1 MGWSFTKRSQDAVQR
16 AVRQAVARVCLALVS
31 AGCSAAPAP
40 TAPAR
45 PDLIP
50 APAGAADVT
59 PFIAGEVA
67 RARASTRRV
76 LVYVGASWCE
86 PCRRFHDA
94 LSAGELD
101 RPLAGWRFVEFDY
114 DADHV
119 ALERAGYTSQLIPL
133 FTLPKPDG
141 SASDRHIEGSIKGPA
156 AVAQNLLPRLREL
169 IAEPAPRR

>member
-1 MGWSFTKRSQDAVQR
+1 
-16 AVRQAVARVCLALVS
+16 VAS
-31 AGCSAAPAP
+31 
-40 TAPAR
+40 APAR
-45 PDLIP
+45 PELIR
-50 APAGAADVT
+50 APAGLADVT
-59 PFIAGEVA
+59 PFIAAEVA
-67 RARASTRRV
+67 RAHANTRRL

-101 RPLAGWRFVEFDY
+101 RPLSGWRFIEFDH

-169 IAEPAPRR
+169 IAELSLQR